1 MTKKTRNSYK
11 NSPKIRVKTVLL
23 TKLTILLSKK
33 PKKRKMRDIV
43 HNQILKFCI
52 KNKTF
57 TKILKRKFLFAKFR
71 IMILDVAKAR
81 KTERKN
87 KHQKC

>member
-1 MTKKTRNSYK
+1 
-11 NSPKIRVKTVLL
+11 
-23 TKLTILLSKK
+23 
-33 PKKRKMRDIV
+33 MRDIV

>member
-33 PKKRKMRDIV
+33 LKKRKMRDIV
-43 HNQILKFCI
+43 HNQILNFCI
-52 KNKTF
+52 KNKTV